1 MLDGYKDPCAACDA
15 LDKTNADFTENGVS
29 AQICQ
34 NFHDNVG
41 LNQSDSSK
49 NCTDFHN
56 VNDCLIGGL
65 LDEVDSYNACDLDGL
80 MKKLM
85 TNMMALNDLLI
96 CSDCGQWDQIEALWA
111 EINRIWAEI
120 AKIWDAIHA
129 LQAAVDANNSS
140 VALCIA
146 AVRKILQNLK
156 DSGAWNSG
164 ADVFTGSFNS
174 GRNIAT
180 GNINL
185 FGGTPD
191 GNSFIRTNSGKTE
204 NDLTGGI

>member
-1 MLDGYKDPCAACDA
+1 MLNGYKDPCLACEQ

-34 NFHDNVG
+34 NFHDNLG
-41 LNQSDSSK
+41 LNRSDSSK

-65 LDEVDSYNACDLDGL
+65 LDKLPSYNACDLPKL
-80 MKKLM
+80 MEELM

-96 CSDCGQWDQIEALWA
+96 CSDCGQWDQIDAIWA

-120 AKIWDAIHA
+120 RKIWDAIHA
-129 LQAAVDANNSS
+129 LQAAVDANNGS
-140 VALCIA
+140 VAGCLA
-146 AVRKILQNLK
+146 AVRKIIQNLK

-164 ADVFTGSFNS
+164 SDIFAGNFNA
-174 GRNIAT
+174 GRSIAT
-180 GNINL
+180 GNINV
-185 FGGTPD
+185 FGGTQD
-191 GNSFIRTNSGKTE
+191 GGSFIRTNNGKTE